1 MQTIN
6 SKKELVNTVRHI
18 FESFIRTCLMAVG
31 LIAALPLLSSCMHD
45 ELDGCPVIDTRDDG
59 EYSNLTLL
67 LTVNGDLGS
76 RTRAESDNPMGGE
89 DGNGLR
95 QGEHHENDVKN
106 LCVFAFADPG
116 GNQGVAGLPDNAPV
130 KYCRYVD
137 DVNFHPTYAN
147 SFYQDPIST
156 EVDIRFEG
164 KIVDGTDAF
173 LVVANMG
180 DLTSKKTLGE
190 IRDYLVTKTLTRPA
204 QGQPLANCTAFTM
217 ANANNSKNLGGDG
230 TQNNPYRVAINLER
244 TTARVDFM
252 YDAVANS
259 FDAPAG
265 LPTNQNL
272 LGYKVVDKYDNNIQT
287 GWLFLSHIKLMNV
300 AQYAPYAL
308 KRLAYKE
315 GNDAESG
322 LAYLADEEHVGDEA
336 VKYVVEQNT
345 WIKGK
350 AGLTTYADLY
360 GNTRIQYVASNY
372 ASAFGA
378 TEAVRNYATP
388 QTYPNDKDGF
398 NNGWSKDRISGEAY
412 YVLDYINE
420 NTVEKEHTNG
430 YNTTSLLLKTTFV
443 PKDLKYKEGDVI
455 KERAASYGESFIAME
470 VMSADKNRREKLYFA
485 DEDAVNLYKSQK
497 SADIFAAP
505 VLYNQGISYY
515 TIWIRHDNNNNDA
528 LIGKMEYGIVRNN
541 IYRIGVNKVLGPG
554 SPIPV
559 ATENPEDV
567 NLHIYVRKW
576 NFMEVPTINL

>member
-1 MQTIN
+1 
-6 SKKELVNTVRHI
+6 
-18 FESFIRTCLMAVG
+18 MAVG

-45 ELDGCPVIDTRDDG
+45 ELESCPVIDTRDDG

-76 RTRAESDNPMGGE
+76 RTRAGDPSDNPMGGE

-95 QGEHHENDVKN
+95 QGEHHENDVEN
-106 LCVFAFADPG
+106 LCVFAFADP
-116 GNQGVAGLPDNAPV
+116 QDKGVAGLDAETPV

-137 DVNFHPTYAN
+137 NVNFKPTYAN
-147 SFYQDPIST
+147 TFYPEGIRT
-156 EVDIRFEG
+156 EVKIEFEG
-164 KIVDGTDAF
+164 KVVDRNDAF

-180 DLTSKKTLGE
+180 NITSQTTLGA
-190 IRDYLVTKTLTRPA
+190 IRDYFVTKTLKRLA
-204 QGQPLANCTAFTM
+204 ASEPLANCSAFTM
-217 ANANNSKNLGGDG
+217 ANANNSRNLGGAG
-230 TQNNPYRVAINLER
+230 TEDNPYKVAIDLER

-252 YDAVANS
+252 FQPSLAETDYPS
-259 FDAPAG
+259 G
-265 LPTNQNL
+265 TIPTNTL
-272 LGYKVVDKYDNNIQT
+272 AYKVVDKYDNSIQT
-287 GWLFLSHIKLMNV
+287 GWLFLSHLKLMNV

-315 GNDAESG
+315 GSDAESG
-322 LAYLADEEHVGDEA
+322 LAYLADEEHAGDEA
-336 VKYVVEQNT
+336 VKYVVEPNT

-350 AGLTTYADLY
+350 VGQTTYEALY
-360 GNTRIQYVASNY
+360 GNTRIQYVANNY
-372 ASAFGA
+372 ASAFGDA
-378 TEAVRNYATP
+378 EAVRNYATP

-443 PKDLKYKEGDVI
+443 PKDLKYKEGDEI

-470 VMSADKNRREKLYFA
+470 VMSADMNRREKLYFA
-485 DEDAVNLYKSQK
+485 NEDAVNLYKSQN

-515 TIWIRHDNNNNDA
+515 TIWIRHDNNGNDA

-554 SPIPV
+554 SPVPV